1 MMDYQLTQLEHNEA
15 IEKRLWGAADTLWAN
30 SNYVNNEYF
39 LPVIGLVFLRH
50 SYSLYI
56 AVKDGIEANLP
67 TCGGKTRALTKE
79 DFSQQSAIFLQPKA
93 QFDYLVGL
101 PIMKQIKS
109 LREQCD
115 YLSKARDPRPPHT
128 AFDERG
134 VCRLTVFVK
143 RIALYEWFTT
153 KHKRYGTS
161 TRYCQSATVLDEGF
175 SESSIWRFSIYEA
188 MVVFIATIGASML
201 LEVT

>member
-15 IEKRLWGAADTLWAN
+15 IEKRLWGEADTLQAN

-50 SYSLYI
+50 SYSPYI
-56 AVKDGIEANLP
+56 AVKDSIEANLP

-134 VCRLTVFVK
+134 VCRLTVFIK
-143 RIALYEWFTT
+143 RIALYGWFAT
-153 KHKRYGTS
+153 KHKRSGTS
-161 TRYCQSATVLDEGF
+161 TTRYCQSPTVLDEGF
-175 SESSIWRFSIYEA
+175 SEPSIQRFSIHEA
-188 MVVFIATIGASML
+188 MVVFIATIGASM
-201 LEVT
+201 EVT